1 MLKERPDS
9 VLSER
14 TLLPR
19 HGETATPAARPARR
33 GKSGG
38 RRRCPNG
45 SPPSWPAWSSSLREE
60 WAYELK
66 LDGYRLMSRI
76 EDGHVR
82 LLTRNGH
89 DWTERLPHLEKALA
103 GLGLQRSWLDGELV
117 VLDEEGRPD
126 FQALQNAF
134 EEGRGENI
142 LYVLF
147 DLPYHA
153 GEDLRDVALEERRA
167 RLEALLEGRD
177 EDPLRFSATLAED
190 PATCWPA
197 PASSVSKA

>member
-1 MLKERPDS
+1 M
-9 VLSER
+9 
-14 TLLPR
+14 
-19 HGETATPAARPARR
+19 
-33 GKSGG
+33 
-38 RRRCPNG
+38 
-45 SPPSWPAWSSSLREE
+45 
-60 WAYELK
+60 
-66 LDGYRLMSRI
+66 
-76 EDGHVR
+76 
-82 LLTRNGH
+82 
-89 DWTERLPHLEKALA
+89 A

-126 FQALQNAF
+126 FQACRTPSRKVAA
-134 EEGRGENI
+134 RTSCTS
-142 LYVLF
+142 F
-147 DLPYHA
+147 DLPYHE

>member
-1 MLKERPDS
+1 
-9 VLSER
+9 
-14 TLLPR
+14 
-19 HGETATPAARPARR
+19 
-33 GKSGG
+33 
-38 RRRCPNG
+38 
-45 SPPSWPAWSSSLREE
+45 
-60 WAYELK
+60 
-66 LDGYRLMSRI
+66 MSRI
-76 EDGHVR
+76 EDGHTR

-117 VLDEEGRPD
+117 VLDEEGSTD

-147 DLPYHA
+147 DLPYHE

-177 EDPLRFSATLAED
+177 EDPLRFSATPAKTPRPAGQRLQARSRRRDRQARLGSAYRSRRSNDWIKLKRQLRQEVRDRRLYRAEGLSPAYRRLAAR
-190 PATCWPA
+190 PLQP
-197 PASSVSKA
+197 

>member
-1 MLKERPDS
+1 MPEWI
-9 VLSER
+9 
-14 TLLPR
+14 
-19 HGETATPAARPARR
+19 A
-33 GKSGG
+33 
-38 RRRCPNG
+38 
-45 SPPSWPAWSSSLREE
+45 PSWPAWSSSLREE

-147 DLPYHA
+147 DLPYHE